1 MHTFSEIDG
10 VSYAGITDPQL
21 LSRIKE
27 MKPSEYVMYKITTA
41 KRAHRD
47 EVNRLTNERITQAG
61 RLPEQQRQAY
71 IKASINLAR
80 PLIVTSSE
88 FVIAETDGS
97 NLKELMALPSIDKT
111 RTTCNN
117 MYTITNTLDIE
128 AARTLVIRSLY
139 NTISNTGSYVHPAN
153 IMFIAEFITS
163 RGEPYGATYTGISR
177 QPGGHLSLATLER
190 AGKVFT
196 QNALHGRKEDIR
208 NVSAS
213 VAVGTRAAIGDG
225 MFDIAQD
232 IIENDEVKTLM
243 NDDLFTAHLRDD
255 NTKFATY
262 KPSQPTVQTT
272 DIMSAIEN
280 IVFDEEEEEITTP
293 AINYD
298 ITTIE
303 TVETIEP
310 SKRKIVYRVPSELA
324 EVRHFIKTGYP
335 TAEVEKI
342 NITTVERKIELPQF
356 VEQPIISQGLIPL
369 SEFIPSLTE
378 TEGLPSELDD
388 LLKQFMLSE
397 EEPQLES
404 FPVITLP
411 RVTIPEFPATGV
423 NIARDI
429 IDVRREQVRDLE
441 PL

>member
-1 MHTFSEIDG
+1 
-10 VSYAGITDPQL
+10 
-21 LSRIKE
+21 
-27 MKPSEYVMYKITTA
+27 
-41 KRAHRD
+41 
-47 EVNRLTNERITQAG
+47 
-61 RLPEQQRQAY
+61 
-71 IKASINLAR
+71 
-80 PLIVTSSE
+80 
-88 FVIAETDGS
+88 
-97 NLKELMALPSIDKT
+97 
-111 RTTCNN
+111 
-117 MYTITNTLDIE
+117 
-128 AARTLVIRSLY
+128 
-139 NTISNTGSYVHPAN
+139 
-153 IMFIAEFITS
+153 
-163 RGEPYGATYTGISR
+163 
-177 QPGGHLSLATLER
+177 
-190 AGKVFT
+190 
-196 QNALHGRKEDIR
+196 
-208 NVSAS
+208 
-213 VAVGTRAAIGDG
+213 VGTRAAIGDG